1 MDESCQALVPY
12 QPLFLPLP
20 VTSGRCLWP
29 SDAPVMREQQ
39 SAPSDR
45 ICSDFGLFQAMAA
58 LCIVILDSILANAA
72 LFQAVGS
79 LLCAKR
85 GQ

>member
-1 MDESCQALVPY
+1 
-12 QPLFLPLP
+12 
-20 VTSGRCLWP
+20 
-29 SDAPVMREQQ
+29 MREQQ

-45 ICSDFGLFQAMAA
+45 ICSDFGLFQAVAA